1 MDWKKYKKE
10 LLKNP
15 KVRDEYEKLKPEFN
29 LASSIIETRL
39 KKKMTQEEVAS
50 KAGIPQS
57 TVARIE
63 GLTHGIPK
71 LSTLQKIAN
80 ALDARLVVKIE
91 SKKVKAA

>member
-91 SKKVKAA
+91 PKKAKAA

>member
-1 MDWKKYKKE
+1 M
-10 LLKNP
+10 
-15 KVRDEYEKLKPEFN
+15 RDEYEKLKPEFN
-29 LASSIIETRL
+29 LVSSIIETRL

>member
-15 KVRDEYEKLKPEFN
+15 KVRNEYEKLKPEFN

-71 LSTLQKIAN
+71 ISTLQKIAN
-80 ALDARLVVKIE
+80 ALDARLIVKIE
-91 SKKVKAA
+91 SKKAKAA

>member
-15 KVRDEYEKLKPEFN
+15 KVRDEYERLKPEFT

-71 LSTLQKIAN
+71 LSTLQKIAE

-91 SKKVKAA
+91 SKKAKAA